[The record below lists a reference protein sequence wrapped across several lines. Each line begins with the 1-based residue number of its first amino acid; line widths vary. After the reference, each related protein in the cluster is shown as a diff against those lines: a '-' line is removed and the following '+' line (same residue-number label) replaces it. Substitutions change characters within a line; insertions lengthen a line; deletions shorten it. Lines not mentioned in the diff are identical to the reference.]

1 MSIIPFADRL
11 LSSCGNSNT
20 TDTAVTHH
28 SLVSAVTQA
37 SASSSNPYQSTDND
51 DTADYRD
58 VSPYNPDT
66 YKCQDYGNDQYQW
79 FDGLPGEGKDQE
91 FTIDLKDGS
100 MDRSVFP
107 IDLSNDVGYVI
118 YDHTFTT

>member
-1 MSIIPFADRL
+1 VSIIPFADRL

-58 VSPYNPDT
+58 ISPYNPNT

-79 FDGLPGEGKDQE
+79 FDGLPGGGKDQE

-100 MDRSVFP
+100 MDRSVFL
-107 IDLSNDVGYVI
+107 IDMSNDAA
-118 YDHTFTT
+118 